1 MSSKKTKASLGL
13 IPWDFKVGD
22 MVQFTSKGRAA
33 DHFVAHEAIG
43 LITDFMEDKH
53 GMGYYEVQFP
63 NDRTWADSF
72 ELRLVSE

>member
-22 MVQFTSKGRAA
+22 MVQFIREEQAHN
-33 DHFVAHEAIG
+33 HFVPYDAIG